1 MNTQRLNKRLALS
14 LLVLAL
20 VAVAAFFIGRGSS
33 TGEAAGQTAMTTE
46 TAATTDGE
54 RKIIYWRAPM
64 NPSEIYDQPGKSRM
78 GMDLVPVYEDEASG
92 AGVVSIDPVTMQNIG
107 VRTAPVVIVPLERTV
122 RTTGRFAVNEQR
134 TTAVSPKISGWVETL
149 HVNFEGARVQKGQP
163 LLEIYS
169 PELVSTQ
176 EEYLLALRHAVR
188 LGEAPDA
195 QRLVEA
201 ARRRLAYWD
210 ISEAQVQ
217 RLEET
222 GEPTKT
228 LTLFA
233 PAAGTVAE
241 TKVIEGQKIMAGQ
254 TLMKLS
260 NLSTLWLMV
269 DIYEQDLAWV
279 GVGTTA
285 SIELPYDPSRTI
297 AGRVSYLYDELDAA
311 TRTVK
316 ARVEVPNPGL
326 KLKPA
331 MYATVYL
338 LGGRTEAHPV
348 VPSEAVIRTG
358 DREVVILAL
367 GEGRFMPAEVETGV
381 EADGRVQILSGLIG
395 NEEVVT
401 SAQFLIDSEAR
412 LASAVS
418 AMRRG
423 QDGQAPAPNVAPPDA
438 AEVDHSQMQMG
449 EAPAAEMQMQE
460 GVQVVK
466 IDVTETA
473 FDPAH
478 IRLQKGMPAQI
489 VFTRHAEKTCAT
501 SVVIPALGVEATPLP
516 LHEAVNIDVTPQED
530 GTFTF
535 ACSMDMLKGT
545 LVVTNGT

>member
-1 MNTQRLNKRLALS
+1 MNTQRNSKRLVLS

-20 VAVAAFFIGRGSS
+20 VAVAAFFIGRVSG
-33 TGEAAGQTAMTTE
+33 TGETAE
-46 TAATTDGE
+46 PATPALEASSGTDGE

-64 NPSEIYDQPGKSRM
+64 NPNEIYDQPGKSRM

-92 AGVVSIDPVTMQNIG
+92 EGVVSIDPVTMQNIG
-107 VRTAPVVIVPLERTV
+107 VRTAPVVTVPLERTV

-134 TTAVSPKISGWVETL
+134 TAAVSPKISGWVETL

-176 EEYLLALRHAVR
+176 EEYLLALRNAER
-188 LGEAPDA
+188 LGDAPDA
-195 QRLVEA
+195 ERLVKA

-210 ISEAQVQ
+210 ISEAQVR

-228 LTLFA
+228 LTLYA

-254 TLMKLS
+254 TLMKLT
-260 NLSTLWLMV
+260 NLSSLWLMV

-279 GVGTTA
+279 GVGTAA
-285 SIELPYDPSRTI
+285 SIELPYDPGRTI
-297 AGRVSYLYDELDAA
+297 TGRVSYLYDDLDAA

-326 KLKPA
+326 KLKPD
-331 MYATVYL
+331 MYATVHL

-348 VPSEAVIRTG
+348 VPTEAVIRTG
-358 DREVVILAL
+358 DRAVVIVAL
-367 GEGRFMPAEVETGV
+367 GEGRFMPIEVETGV
-381 EADGRVQILSGLIG
+381 EADGRVQILSGLTG
-395 NEEVVT
+395 DEEVVT
-401 SAQFLIDSEAR
+401 SAQFLIDSEAK

-418 AMRRG
+418 AMRKS
-423 QDGQAPAPNVAPPDA
+423 QEDQAAAPQPGG
-438 AEVDHSQMQMG
+438 AEDDHSQMQMD
-449 EAPAAEMQMQE
+449 EAPAAEMQDGMR
-460 GVQVVK
+460 VVK

-473 FDPAH
+473 FEPVH
-478 IRLQKGMPAQI
+478 IKLQKGMEAQI

-516 LHEAVNIDVTPQED
+516 LHEAVNINVTPQEN

-535 ACSMDMLKGT
+535 ACGMDMLKGT
-545 LVVTNGT
+545 LVVTNDS

>member
-1 MNTQRLNKRLALS
+1 MNTQRLNKRLVLS

-20 VAVAAFFIGRGSS
+20 VAVAAFFIGRVSG
-33 TGEAAGQTAMTTE
+33 TGEAAEPTTPALQTSSGA
-46 TAATTDGE
+46 DGE

-64 NPSEIYDQPGKSRM
+64 NPNEIYDQPGKSRM

-92 AGVVSIDPVTMQNIG
+92 EGVVSIDPVTMQNIG
-107 VRTAPVVIVPLERTV
+107 VRTAPVITVPLERTV

-134 TTAVSPKISGWVETL
+134 TAAVSPKISGWVETL

-176 EEYLLALRHAVR
+176 EEYLLALRNAER
-188 LGEAPDA
+188 LGDAPDA
-195 QRLVEA
+195 ERLVKA

-210 ISEAQVQ
+210 ISEAQVR

-228 LTLFA
+228 LTLYA

-241 TKVIEGQKIMAGQ
+241 TNVIDGQKIMAGQ
-254 TLMKLS
+254 TLMKLT
-260 NLSTLWLMV
+260 NLSSLWLMV

-279 GVGTTA
+279 SVGTAA
-285 SIELPYDPSRTI
+285 SIELPYDPGSTI
-297 AGRVSYLYDELDAA
+297 TGRVSYLYDDLDEA

-316 ARVEVPNPGL
+316 ARVAVPNPGL
-326 KLKPA
+326 KLKPD
-331 MYATVYL
+331 MYATVHL
-338 LGGRTEAHPV
+338 LGGQTEAHPV
-348 VPSEAVIRTG
+348 VPTEAVIRTG
-358 DREVVILAL
+358 NREVVILAL

-381 EADGRVQILSGLIG
+381 EADGRVQILSGLTG
-395 NEEVVT
+395 DEEVVT
-401 SAQFLIDSEAR
+401 SAQFLIDSEAK

-418 AMRRG
+418 AMVKS
-423 QDGQAPAPNVAPPDA
+423 QDGQAAAPNSGG
-438 AEVDHSQMQMG
+438 AEDDHNQMQMN
-449 EAPAAEMQMQE
+449 EAPAAEMQDGM
-460 GVQVVK
+460 QVVR

-473 FDPAH
+473 FEPAH
-478 IRLQKGMPAQI
+478 IKLQKGMEARL

-516 LHEAVNIDVTPQED
+516 LHEAVNIDVTPQEN

-535 ACSMDMLKGT
+535 ACGMDMVKGT
-545 LVVTNGT
+545 LVVTKGT